1 MSTVEDI
8 DFPPPEAAVPPPPSL
23 ATPAKRKKQQKRRS
37 ADADYD
43 EAART
48 APPTDAAAAAPVKAT
63 EASAD
68 DAAAPSHS
76 LIARHRHERHERH
89 EHRHHR
95 HNFGGRRARTRSA
108 PRDAA
113 ARQLPPGLSALGRLV
128 PSDHSREV
136 PSPCR
141 ARFVFLAMLSL

>member
-68 DAAAPSHS
+68 DA
-76 LIARHRHERHERH
+76 
-89 EHRHHR
+89 
-95 HNFGGRRARTRSA
+95 GARTTA
-108 PRDAA
+108 GA
-113 ARQLPPGLSALGRLV
+113 ARGTARAKGWFVAVLLALAWIFLKDIFSLTRPARWVTEKTIVLLTGVARAILARLRGWLPG
-128 PSDHSREV
+128 
-136 PSPCR
+136 
-141 ARFVFLAMLSL
+141 ARDDL